1 MAKAPRDIQKRVAEL
16 RREILKHHELY
27 HREEAPVI
35 SDEAYDSLLRELQQL
50 EEAYPELKS
59 NVTPTEAVGARP
71 SEAFSK
77 VRHRVRQWSFDNVFT
92 HDELIAWEE
101 RLYRYLQKEGVS
113 DAKLAYVSEHK
124 IDGVKVILEY
134 EKGKLIRAATRG
146 DGVVGED
153 ITHAAE
159 TITAI
164 PNVLKKPVSVI
175 AVGEAWLSEKEFTR
189 INAEREKKNEP
200 LFANP
205 RNAAAGS
212 LRQLDAAITA
222 SRKLSFITYDIDYLG
237 EEGLKRSAPKT
248 QEDELAL
255 LGELGF
261 TTNKYS
267 KRCKNLGEVE
277 AFYKKWAPKKYEMPY
292 GMDGVV
298 VKVDDIELQ
307 KTLGYTAKSPR
318 FGIAYKFPSEQATT
332 VIEDI
337 QLQVGRTGVL
347 TPVAHL
353 RPVLIAGST
362 VSRATLH
369 NEDQINRLDVR
380 VGDTVVLQKAG
391 DIIPE
396 ILSVIKELRPKDA
409 KPYAFPKKVP
419 ECGGDGSIERIPGTA
434 AYRCVAKNSDTL
446 HRRRLYYFV
455 SKSALNMDGIGPK
468 IIDLLLEHNLINTV
482 ADLYTLTS
490 GDLEGLPSFKQKAAE
505 NVIRAIDAART
516 VPLHRLLV
524 GLSIDH
530 VGEETARLIAERMG
544 SIEAVERADLE
555 ELAAIHGVGEIVA
568 ASVFAWMRD
577 TDNQKLLKELQKHIT
592 IEALQV
598 SSQGGKL
605 SGKTLVFTG
614 TLPTLKRT
622 EAEEMAR
629 SEGARI
635 ASSVSKNTDYVV
647 AGSDPGTKAEK
658 AESLG
663 VKILDEEGFK
673 DLLS

>member
-1 MAKAPRDIQKRVAEL
+1 M
-16 RREILKHHELY
+16 
-27 HREEAPVI
+27 
-35 SDEAYDSLLRELQQL
+35 
-50 EEAYPELKS
+50 
-59 NVTPTEAVGARP
+59 
-71 SEAFSK
+71 
-77 VRHRVRQWSFDNVFT
+77 FT

-237 EEGLKRSAPKT
+237 EEDLKRSAPKT